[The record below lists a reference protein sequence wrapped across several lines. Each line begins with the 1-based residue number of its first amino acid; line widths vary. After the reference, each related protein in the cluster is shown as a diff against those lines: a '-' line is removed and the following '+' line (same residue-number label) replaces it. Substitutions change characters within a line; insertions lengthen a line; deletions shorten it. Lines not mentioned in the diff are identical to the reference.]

1 LRFYVVLLQSG
12 RDTTS
17 ERVPHRH
24 CGKPMFGFY
33 MRFEVGQTPPW
44 SRIVLNPVSL
54 LGLFRVNAARLIYF
68 GDPLEREPTA
78 RLETRDLDFELSVV
92 GGVA

>member
-1 LRFYVVLLQSG
+1 
-12 RDTTS
+12 
-17 ERVPHRH
+17 
-24 CGKPMFGFY
+24 MFGLY
-33 MRFEVGQTPPW
+33 MRFEARHTPPW

-54 LGLFRVNAARLIYF
+54 LGRFCVNAGRLIFF
-68 GDPLEREPTA
+68 GVPVEREPTA